1 MKDDFSIKGEVISAL
16 ESVEDPDKDKNLV
29 DAHMIEEVEVDGG
42 VVDMIL
48 VVQSGRDRDQRFAL
62 EDEIYDNVEP
72 IDGVREVKV
81 KTMTQKALE
90 RERQSDTGESV
101 EAPESAEASANTPDG
116 PTGAGGG
123 TPAGA
128 GGGAPAGAGGGAPA
142 GAGGGMG
149 GGAGPAAGGGAPGA
163 AQEQPSVP
171 EAEPLEGVGHV
182 LAVASGKGGVGKST
196 VAVNTALA
204 LQELGHRVGVLDVDI
219 YGPSLPT
226 LLGVDMRPSVSDNR
240 ITPIKAHG
248 LSIMSLGFLMD
259 DDTPVI
265 WRGPIVTAIIRQ
277 FLRDVDWSGLDYLVV
292 DMPPGTGD
300 AQLALAQT
308 VPVDGAMVVTTP
320 SELALIDAARGFEMF
335 NTLNV
340 EVMGVVSNMSRH
352 ICPDC
357 GHESHI
363 FGEEAVAEEVERLD
377 TELLGDIPLD
387 PDIRE
392 GGDKG
397 EPIVVGQPGSSTTQA
412 FIDVADRVTELK
424 PIEDD
429 ESADGGDEGEDKGLF
444 SFLKE

>member
-16 ESVEDPDKDKNLV
+16 ETIEDPDKEKNLV

-48 VVQSGRDRDQRFAL
+48 VVQSGRDRDTRFAL
-62 EDEIYDNVEP
+62 EDEIYDSVEA

-90 RERQSDTGESV
+90 RERQSGAEESV

-128 GGGAPAGAGGGAPA
+128 GAGAP

-149 GGAGPAAGGGAPGA
+149 AGAGPAAGGGAPGA

-320 SELALIDAARGFEMF
+320 SELARIDAARGFEMF

-352 ICPDC
+352 VCPDC

-363 FGEEAVAEEVERLD
+363 FGEDTIEEEVERLD

-387 PDIRE
+387 PAVRK
-392 GGDKG
+392 GGDRG
-397 EPIVVGQPGSSTTQA
+397 EPIVVGEPESSTTESFLQ
-412 FIDVADRVTELK
+412 VARRVNELK
-424 PIEDD
+424 PIEESDGDD
-429 ESADGGDEGEDKGLF
+429 DTEGEDKGLF